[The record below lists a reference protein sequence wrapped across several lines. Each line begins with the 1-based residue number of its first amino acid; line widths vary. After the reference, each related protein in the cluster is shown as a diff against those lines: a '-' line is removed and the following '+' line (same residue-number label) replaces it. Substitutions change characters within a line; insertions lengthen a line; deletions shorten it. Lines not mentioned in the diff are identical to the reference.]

1 VAYSKYTDAAR
12 RRGLPEISKMGS
24 PQLLYWYLYRRV
36 AGTEITLSN
45 NNSEQRRAESKLEQ

>member
-45 NNSEQRRAESKLEQ
+45 NNSE